1 MDEVN
6 LHQIFQKKRRS
17 QFTSDFFKKNDE
29 VNLHPFLIFG
39 TDVVMI
45 VIVMNVIKH
54 FG

>member
-6 LHQIFQKKRRS
+6 LHQIFQKNGRS
-17 QFTSDFFKKNDE
+17 QFTSDFSKKWTKSIYI
-29 VNLHPFLIFG
+29 PFLIFG

-54 FG
+54 F

>member
-6 LHQIFQKKRRS
+6 I
-17 QFTSDFFKKNDE
+17 
-29 VNLHPFLIFG
+29 HPILIFG

-54 FG
+54 FGWKNGS